1 MFDLGFSELVVIA
14 VVLLVVVGPE
24 RLPGVARTAGHLFG
38 RVQRYITDVK
48 ADIRR
53 EMQID
58 DLKKLQ
64 AQTRAF
70 EQSLQK
76 EMGAIHADVQ
86 EALSPPESGTA
97 NETAALRQE
106 AGAEEGA
113 VPANGET
120 TAQVGA
126 QALLPGM
133 EPEIP
138 APAASADGKPMDCV

>member
-14 VVLLVVVGPE
+14 IVLLVVVGPE

-38 RVQRYITDVK
+38 RAQRYITDVK

-58 DLKKLQ
+58 ELKKLQ
-64 AQTRAF
+64 EQTRAL

-76 EMGAIHADVQ
+76 EMGAIQSDAL
-86 EALSPPESGTA
+86 EAFSLPDSGTA
-97 NETAALRQE
+97 INASAPLRE

-113 VPANGET
+113 SAAVAEADARLSGTDLEN
-120 TAQVGA
+120 
-126 QALLPGM
+126 QAPDACAG
-133 EPEIP
+133 
-138 APAASADGKPMDCV
+138 GKPTDFA